1 MIIEINPKEKKL
13 FYSALV
19 YYQNKLV
26 RDISTKKK
34 NKIKYKLKDDENE
47 LKDVRNL
54 IHIFEK

>member
-1 MIIEINPKEKKL
+1 MIIEINPNEKKL
-13 FYSALV
+13 FLSALV

-26 RDISTKKK
+26 RDIQTKKK
-34 NKIKYKLKDDENE
+34 NKFKYKLAEDEKD